1 MMQLLLWETC
11 YKQFNNMK
19 RFLLTI
25 SLPLMMF
32 FSSVAFANI
41 TYVDK
46 QVVGIG
52 ENYKMA
58 LRDALREAISQVN
71 GVTQETNSV
80 IQTIEQSISDNQGDD
95 NYSSTNFQ
103 EMIKEKSKGSVKTYE
118 IIREGKNLDGLYEV
132 EIKATIA
139 KFALSKSANRKRI
152 AILPFRQTIE
162 NSSID
167 PSRSTRML
175 NQALTNYLVQTRK
188 FTVLDRDF
196 DDEVLSELENLNES
210 SNIED
215 QAKIGQKLFADYI
228 LVGRLETFDVQEV
241 EKKYLTSDQTRK
253 IKTGMIDFNY
263 RVIDVPTKQIK
274 YASNLREEINLNKQ
288 RQAEAYLTEQ
298 SSMKIGQEILYAI
311 YPILIEQ
318 IKGDIA
324 YLGQGGLQIEIGD
337 TYDIYEMTDEVIT
350 DSRTGEKLGKM
361 EFKVGQAE
369 IIDKNAK
376 FSIAKINSSDDLS
389 ENFKPVKYYVKPAKE
404 EKKEKTESN
413 IKEKKKKIDEAY

>member
-1 MMQLLLWETC
+1 MKKKLFLLFVLPLLLFYSTSAISKIVYVE
-11 YKQFNNMK
+11 KQ
-19 RFLLTI
+19 TI
-25 SLPLMMF
+25 
-32 FSSVAFANI
+32 
-41 TYVDK
+41 
-46 QVVGIG
+46 GIA

-58 LRDALREAISQVN
+58 IRDAIREAISQVN

-80 IQTIEQSISDNQGDD
+80 IQTIEQSISNNEVDD

-103 EMIKEKSKGSVKTYE
+103 ELIKENSKGSVKGYE
-118 IIREGKNLDGLYEV
+118 IIRSGKNMDGLFEV

-139 KFALSKSANRKRI
+139 KFALSKSAKRKRI

-162 NSSID
+162 SSSID

-196 DDEVLSELENLNES
+196 DDEVMSELNNLNES

-228 LVGRLETFDVQEV
+228 LVGRLETFDIQEI
-241 EKKYLTSDQTRK
+241 EKKYLTSDQ
-253 IKTGMIDFNY
+253 IKKTTTGIIDFNY

-274 YASNLREEINLNKQ
+274 YASNLREEINLNKKQ
-288 RQAEAYLTEQ
+288 QPEAFFTEQ
-298 SSMKIGQEILYAI
+298 SSKKIGEEILYAI
-311 YPILIEQ
+311 YPILIEK

-324 YLGQGGLQIEIGD
+324 YLGQGGMQIEIGD
-337 TYDIYEMTDEVIT
+337 IYDIYEMTDETII

-369 IIDKNAK
+369 IIEKNSK
-376 FSIAKINSSDDLS
+376 FSIARIDSNDDLS
-389 ENFKPVKYYVKPAKE
+389 EKFKPVKFYVKPTVKP
-404 EKKEKTESN
+404 KKTKKKSK
-413 IKEKKKKIDEAY
+413 IKEKKKKIEEVF